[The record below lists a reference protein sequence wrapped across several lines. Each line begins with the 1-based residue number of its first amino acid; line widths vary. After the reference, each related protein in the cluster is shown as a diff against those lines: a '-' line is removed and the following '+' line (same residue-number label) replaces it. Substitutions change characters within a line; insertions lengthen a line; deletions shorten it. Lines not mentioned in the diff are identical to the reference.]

1 MNFLIQSKL
10 SKEEWNKIEIPLS
23 DNNEKQILKMID
35 EGFNN
40 NNYTF
45 NSFFML
51 REVLKLDK
59 KADNVIF
66 IHTLK
71 KDFDSM
77 NKKGW
82 CRMNQKDWDMDTF
95 KDVLNKKIKKSINTK
110 DNISKK
116 DEIKLNNTL
125 NIISQHEQSIIELI
139 IMKQLKSMHKNIL
152 RDKDINFHYYNIHY
166 LLRIF

>member
-45 NSFFML
+45 NSFML

-59 KADNVIF
+59 KADNVILF
-66 IHTLK
+66 TLK
-71 KDFDSM
+71 KDFVSM

-82 CRMNQKDWDMDTF
+82 CRMNQK
-95 KDVLNKKIKKSINTK
+95 IGI
-110 DNISKK
+110 
-116 DEIKLNNTL
+116 
-125 NIISQHEQSIIELI
+125 
-139 IMKQLKSMHKNIL
+139 
-152 RDKDINFHYYNIHY
+152 
-166 LLRIF
+166 